1 MPRHGGGGADA
12 GMTAASRASC
22 RAHRE
27 GAPETMDL
35 VVRNARL
42 ASAPEA
48 PPVDIGV
55 AAGRIVAVQRG
66 LGVQAPSYDAGGHLT
81 CAGLVETHIHLEKS
95 RIADR
100 CAPETGRLPMAME
113 RVSAVK
119 HTFTVEDAYRRAAA
133 TLEGCIKFGATR
145 MRAD

>member
-1 MPRHGGGGADA
+1 
-12 GMTAASRASC
+12 
-22 RAHRE
+22 
-27 GAPETMDL
+27 MDL

-55 AAGRIVAVQRG
+55 ADGRIVAVQPG
-66 LGVQAPSYDAGGHLT
+66 LHAEAPSYDADGRLT

-100 CAPETGRLPMAME
+100 CAPETGRQPMAME

-119 HTFTVEDAYRRAAA
+119 HTFTVEDAYRRAAR
-133 TLEGCIKFGATR
+133 TLEGCI
-145 MRAD
+145 

>member
-1 MPRHGGGGADA
+1 MRRQFGWGRFG
-12 GMTAASRASC
+12 
-22 RAHRE
+22 
-27 GAPETMDL
+27 TMDL

-42 ASAPEA
+42 ASTPEA

-55 AAGRIVAVQRG
+55 AGGKIVA
-66 LGVQAPSYDAGGHLT
+66 LGVGLQVEAPSYDADGRLT

-100 CAPETGRLPMAME
+100 CEPETGRLPMAME

-119 HTFTVEDAYRRAAA
+119 HTFTVEDAYQRAAQ
-133 TLEGCIKFGATR
+133 TLEGCIK
-145 MRAD
+145 